1 MAKLDGIQR
10 LKREDFDEK
19 DKGLIDKLGGIL
31 NPFLE
36 QIQSAFNKN
45 LNFENLRQEM
55 KDIIVTVDGSGLP
68 TTQTQFK
75 NNLISKLQ
83 GTQVI
88 KAENL
93 TDGTITPTSQPFIFY
108 SENSNIVTIIKVTGL
123 QASNKY
129 KLTMITYG

>member
-1 MAKLDGIQR
+1 MARVDGIQR

-19 DKGLIDKLGGIL
+19 DRGLIDKLGNIL

-36 QIQSAFNKN
+36 QIQDAFNKN
-45 LNFENLRQEM
+45 ITDENLREET
-55 KDIIVTVDGSGLP
+55 KSLIVTVDGTGVP
-68 TTQTQFK
+68 TTQTLFK

-108 SENSNIVTIIKVTGL
+108 SENSNIVNILKITGL

-129 KLTMITYG
+129 KLTVKTYG